1 LFINSTPPG
10 QLPLIV
16 KAAVPTAVLLKYI
29 PEFSVATTL
38 VVPSH
43 PAFTA
48 SVRKLALFVLLAME
62 KENWFALP

>member
-1 LFINSTPPG
+1 
-10 QLPLIV
+10 
-16 KAAVPTAVLLKYI
+16 VLLKYT
-29 PEFSVATTL
+29 PEFSVAITL
-38 VVPSH
+38 DVPPH